1 MVHKEE
7 FVRQL
12 IEMNP
17 SKCTLAI
24 FFRSP
29 TDEQYRVRGVSLI
42 KFTYFDS
49 CLVFVDFDTFSLIKE
64 KYIFGFKCFHFDF
77 PANI

>member
-12 IEMNP
+12 IEMNR

-29 TDEQYRVRGVSLI
+29 TDEQYRVREYHL
-42 KFTYFDS
+42 
-49 CLVFVDFDTFSLIKE
+49 
-64 KYIFGFKCFHFDF
+64 
-77 PANI
+77 